1 MGDVLFSEKL
11 ISLLTNS
18 KRKRSK
24 PFEHILP
31 MKIYVILIIYI
42 YIYIYMIGL
51 ETCYIASIDQEI
63 NTFLLP
69 KKRKRE
75 INSSNQL
82 YGKLVNPLQSFH
94 I

>member
-42 YIYIYMIGL
+42 YMIGL

-63 NTFLLP
+63 NTFYS
-69 KKRKRE
+69 KKRKRKE
-75 INSSNQL
+75 RD
-82 YGKLVNPLQSFH
+82 
-94 I
+94 

>member
-31 MKIYVILIIYI
+31 MKIYVVLII

-63 NTFLLP
+63 NTF
-69 KKRKRE
+69 
-75 INSSNQL
+75 
-82 YGKLVNPLQSFH
+82 Y
-94 I
+94 